1 MSVLHQEEQQVEV
14 LDAIE
19 TTDVRELVVY
29 NDDFNTFE
37 HVIHTL
43 MRVCKHSVEQ
53 AEQCTW
59 IIHHRGRC
67 TVKTGTYD
75 ELNPMRRAIC
85 DEGIDAK
92 IV

>member
-1 MSVLHQEEQQVEV
+1 MLLSHLEEQEVEV
-14 LDAIE
+14 LDAVE
-19 TTDVRELVVY
+19 TTDIKDLVVF

-43 MRVCKHSVEQ
+43 IRVCKHSPEQ

-67 TVKTGTYD
+67 TVKNGSFE